1 MGQDNGEPSDK
12 PAALDMLAALAVPQ
26 VEQEDTPGVFLATL
40 SETLKAL
47 DQVDVGLAGIL
58 SDHLLTV
65 TPHAN
70 ALVNAKAAIVALAA
84 KRAAP
89 VEEQADG

>member
-1 MGQDNGEPSDK
+1 MGHDETGAPEE
-12 PAALDMLAALAVPQ
+12 AATLDMLAALAAPQ
-26 VEQEDTPGVFLATL
+26 VEQAHTPGVFLATL

-47 DQVDVGLAGIL
+47 DHVDVDLAGIL
-58 SDHLLTV
+58 SDHLLMV

-70 ALVNAKAAIVALAA
+70 AVANAKAAIVALAA